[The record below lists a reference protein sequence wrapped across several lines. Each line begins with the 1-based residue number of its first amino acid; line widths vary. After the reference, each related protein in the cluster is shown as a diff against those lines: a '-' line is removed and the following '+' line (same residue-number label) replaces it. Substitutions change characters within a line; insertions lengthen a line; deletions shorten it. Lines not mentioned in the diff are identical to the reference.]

1 MQNGSGN
8 WLYISHGR
16 EVKRGEKRKGIETET
31 PQDNHDRWGK
41 VLKRLGE
48 KIDKNIII
56 WDANESEIGRASC
69 RERV

>member
-41 VLKRLGE
+41 VLKRLG
-48 KIDKNIII
+48 DQ
-56 WDANESEIGRASC
+56 
-69 RERV
+69 